1 MGRDRRKPVASLI
14 LELVLLVTAYVLERD
29 LFGPLRSQPVPGD
42 LVGIIWL
49 QAAAW
54 ILIAACSLLFAYSVL
69 VRARGDLGTS
79 ILVGVVGLFAWAITP
94 LAYTPGVGDL
104 IPSWLL
110 RATSGVIGFVPVV
123 AAWSLTVGGF
133 GVVVALSARRSH
145 RAA

>member
-1 MGRDRRKPVASLI
+1 MGQDRRRPVASLI
-14 LELVLLVTAYVLERD
+14 LELVLFGVAYVLERS
-29 LFGPLRSQPVPGD
+29 LSGPLRSQPLPGE
-42 LVGIIWL
+42 LVGFVWL

-54 ILIAACSLLFAYSVL
+54 ILIAACSLLFAYAVL

-79 ILVGVVGLFAWAITP
+79 LLVGVVGLFAWATTP

-110 RATSGVIGFVPVV
+110 RATSGAIGFVPVV
-123 AAWSLTVGGF
+123 AAWSVTVGGF
-133 GVVVALSARRSH
+133 GLVIALSGRRSH